1 MNNGSFI
8 KLEFSAGRDSDVNNR
23 QMKIAQLYIWDKV
36 NVPLLFRDDVIE
48 LFQNRLLSVM
58 RSQKCNRNPSP
69 RTGVSVFCER
79 VFKPRYAPPFP
90 SYPGHL
96 FVRAPQEHRNLRNKK
111 PKKPTG
117 EPVWRLH
124 NWKTLTF
131 PEELSPITKFDKE
144 E

>member
-58 RSQKCNRNPSP
+58 RSQQCNRNPRP
-69 RTGVSVFCER
+69 HTGISVLCEQ
-79 VFKPRYAPPFP
+79 VFKPHYATPFP
-90 SYPGHL
+90 
-96 FVRAPQEHRNLRNKK
+96 F
-111 PKKPTG
+111 
-117 EPVWRLH
+117 
-124 NWKTLTF
+124 
-131 PEELSPITKFDKE
+131 
-144 E
+144 